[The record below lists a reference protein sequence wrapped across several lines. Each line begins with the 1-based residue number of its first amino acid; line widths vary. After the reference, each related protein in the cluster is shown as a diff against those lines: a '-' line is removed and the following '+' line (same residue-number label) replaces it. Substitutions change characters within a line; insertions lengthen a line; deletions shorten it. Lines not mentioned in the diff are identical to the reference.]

1 MLESRKYLFYFRV
14 KKLDS
19 SYRERMRI
27 NTVVRELELEM
38 AEQDYFN
45 EKKACAKDFEEKKV
59 YLREQLINV
68 NVRLRI
74 LRGPPG

>member
-1 MLESRKYLFYFRV
+1 
-14 KKLDS
+14 
-19 SYRERMRI
+19 MRI

-68 NVRLRI
+68 NDRLGI